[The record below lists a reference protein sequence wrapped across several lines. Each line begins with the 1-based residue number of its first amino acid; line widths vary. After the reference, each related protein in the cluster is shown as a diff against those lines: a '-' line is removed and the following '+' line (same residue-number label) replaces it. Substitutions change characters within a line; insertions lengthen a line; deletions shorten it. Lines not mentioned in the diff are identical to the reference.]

1 MFLASATPKNEATL
15 RYALCGVSSQDF
27 SGDGVKLLLAAGAP
41 TSGCDGPYPP
51 LGWAASVGN
60 AAAVRL
66 LLDAGAN
73 ASEPSA
79 DKGECPLAVALL
91 NVADAGEPPAE
102 RVRQEHVFSRV
113 TAPF

>member
-27 SGDGVKLLLAAGAP
+27 SCDDVKLLAAGAP

-79 DKGECPLAVALL
+79 DKGECPLAVALCSTSL
-91 NVADAGEPPAE
+91 TPASRPPSGCVKSVCSVA
-102 RVRQEHVFSRV
+102 
-113 TAPF
+113 